1 MLAKLLNN
9 THVIRI
15 ANESSDPCAWGT
27 SIECAAPAWLLAAT
41 ALSAALTL
49 LYVVLYYGSLVTL
62 KLQLRKHA
70 YQDFRLA
77 HQLMRLEV

>member
-1 MLAKLLNN
+1 
-9 THVIRI
+9 
-15 ANESSDPCAWGT
+15 
-27 SIECAAPAWLLAAT
+27 
-41 ALSAALTL
+41 
-49 LYVVLYYGSLVTL
+49 VLYYGSLVTL